1 MPEGL
6 LLASGPMRRLFLL
19 GVTLA
24 ACGAPL
30 APAPLGTCPVGS
42 SAPAAAS
49 SSAAAPVKLL
59 PSADP
64 AFLETYAITRS
75 FRLGTPRN
83 ATLTPDDQSVLFL
96 RSAARDPKQALFE
109 TNLATGVT
117 KELLSPEK
125 LLGGEGEKLSAEEK
139 ARRERLRIT
148 ASGFTAF
155 ELSEDG
161 KKVLLTLSG
170 RVFVVDR
177 ASGASHEAD
186 TGKGAVFDPHL
197 SADGKDVAYVRA
209 GDLFVASLD
218 AKGAEKRLTKGADDD
233 LTHGLADF
241 VAQEELDR
249 TRGFWWSPTG
259 DDLLYE
265 EVDSKKVEHFT
276 IADPAHPEKAVDRSP
291 YPRAGKVNAEV
302 RFAIVS
308 KKGGKPTFVE
318 WDRKKYPYV
327 AQVVWKPTHLVLHVL
342 DRLQQ
347 NGALLEVDPKKG
359 TTRALVEEHD
369 DAWINVDPTM
379 PKILSDGSFLWSSDA
394 GGNYAL
400 ELRDLNGKLLRAL
413 SSDGYRA
420 LVGVDPKAR
429 VAYFTASPEPT
440 ERTLWATPLD
450 GGKARKLTAG
460 GTFLAS
466 AMGPLGTVFVGY
478 EGDRTGKR
486 AWVARAVDGKKQTP
500 LPATAEHPT
509 LRAIQF
515 LTVGEDALRVAV
527 ILPSTY
533 QKGQKH
539 PVIDAAYGGP
549 HHQQVTDD
557 GAGYARDQWIADATG
572 AIVVRIDAKGTPAR
586 GRAFERAIKDKFA
599 TVPLEGHVAAL
610 QALAKMLPE
619 LDMDRVGVYGWSFGG
634 YYAAL
639 AVIARPDV
647 YKVGV
652 AGAPVVDWRDYDTA
666 YTERYLG
673 LPDAQPHVYDANAV
687 TTYVAQPSVHR
698 PLLVVHGTADDNV
711 YFLNGLKLVE
721 ALAKAGRPFQ
731 FLPVTGMTHQIASPA
746 HGTLV
751 WTRAVE
757 FLKKL

>member
-1 MPEGL
+1 
-6 LLASGPMRRLFLL
+6 MRRLVLFGLSL
-19 GVTLA
+19 T
-24 ACGAPL
+24 ACATPV
-30 APAPLGTCPVGS
+30 APAPFGICPVGS
-42 SAPAAAS
+42 VPVVAS
-49 SSAAAPVKLL
+49 SALPPVKLV
-59 PSADP
+59 PGADP
-64 AFLETYAITRS
+64 KFLETYAVTRS

-96 RSAARDPKQALFE
+96 RSSPRDPKQALFE

-117 KELLSPEK
+117 KELLTPEK

-155 ELSEDG
+155 ELAEDG

-170 RVFVVDR
+170 RVFIVDR
-177 ASGASHEAD
+177 ASGASSEVD
-186 TGKGAVFDPHL
+186 TGKGAVFDPHF
-197 SADGKDVAYVRA
+197 SPDGKDVAYVRT
-209 GDLFVASLD
+209 GELFVASVD
-218 AKGAEKRLTKGADDD
+218 GKGKEQRLTKGADDD

-241 VAQEELDR
+241 VAQEELGR
-249 TRGFWWSPTG
+249 TRGFWWSPDG
-259 DDLLYE
+259 AELLYE

-276 IADPAHPEKAVDRSP
+276 IADPAHPEKPVDRSP
-291 YPRAGKVNAEV
+291 YPRAGKTNAEV
-302 RFAIVS
+302 RFAIVG
-308 KKGGKPTFVE
+308 KKGGKATFVE

-359 TTRALVEEHD
+359 TTKPLLEEHD

-379 PKILSDGSFLWSSDA
+379 PKILSDGSFLWSSDTS
-394 GGNYAL
+394 GKQAL
-400 ELRDLNGKLLRAL
+400 ELRDLNGKVLRPL

-420 LVGVDPKAR
+420 LVGVDQKAR

-440 ERTLWATPLD
+440 EKTLWAAPLD
-450 GGKARKLTAG
+450 GAKATKVSTA
-460 GTFLAS
+460 GTFLTP
-466 AMGPLGTVFVGY
+466 AMGPLATAFVGY
-478 EGDRTGKR
+478 EGDRSGKR
-486 AWVARAVDGKKQTP
+486 AWFARSADGKKETA
-500 LPATAEHPT
+500 LPVTAEHPT
-509 LRAIQF
+509 IRPIQF
-515 LTVGEDALRVAV
+515 FTVGEDALRVAV
-527 ILPSTY
+527 VLPVTF

-572 AIVVRIDAKGTPAR
+572 AILVRIDAKGTPAR
-586 GRAFERAIKDKFA
+586 GRAFERAIKDAFA
-599 TVPLEGHVAAL
+599 KVPLDGHIAAL
-610 QALAKMLPE
+610 QALSKVMPE
-619 LDMDRVGVYGWSFGG
+619 LDLDRVGVYGWSFGG

-639 AVIARPDV
+639 AVMARPDV

-673 LPDAQPHVYDANAV
+673 LPDVQPHIYDANAV
-687 TTYVAQPSVHR
+687 TTYVAQPSTHR

-731 FLPVTGMTHQIASPA
+731 FLPVPGMTHQIASPA
-746 HGTLV
+746 HSALV